1 VTRVDGVA
9 TSELGGEGGGVQVL
23 DVTEARGLT
32 FEHLFVVG
40 MNRDLFPRQLR
51 EDPLLPDAV
60 RLPLRAILPDLPLRR
75 LALEEE
81 RHLFAQLVAASEN
94 VTLAWQS
101 HDDEGRSRAASS
113 FVERQLLAH
122 PADPVCDAPG
132 LWSARATGPRPAHEQ
147 AVLAALHSGVP
158 ALADA
163 LPRALAE
170 AGSRQPDA
178 AARGRMAVLC
188 ELDAHPQP
196 GGELGPYHGFIGA
209 LARGRPDPRRNPLY
223 VTTLESMVR
232 CPWQTRL
239 TRLLRV
245 EALPDTHDVLPRLD
259 ARLVGNAVHRALERI
274 VSQVTGPSQPLAAL
288 LAAAEQPVSWPEEAA
303 LAALVRDAASE
314 VLLDDGIA
322 LPGCARA
329 LAGLVEPLLASA
341 RRALWPDAA
350 PLAALGVEA
359 PGATPLDAG
368 RSAARPLRFSVDR
381 VARRDGRL
389 CLIDYTTG
397 RPPSE
402 AVRPETRR
410 RGLAQAIARGRAL
423 QAPAYQLAGGAQ
435 SEGAY
440 LYLRPDLAAD
450 CAVYAVG
457 PESGDDDL
465 RAGFARSSAVALRAF
480 ESGTFAPRLVDASL
494 LREPRECAHS
504 EVAEACVRRDTGARR
519 RLVRWLER
527 REPASEQERDL
538 RALWDLE
545 AAEPA

>member
-1 VTRVDGVA
+1 MEELCSELAAALPASFPLALPDFVGILERALGAHARVP
-9 TSELGGEGGGVQVL
+9 LGGEGGGVQVL

-209 LARGRPDPRRNPLY
+209 LARGRPDP
-223 VTTLESMVR
+223 
-232 CPWQTRL
+232 
-239 TRLLRV
+239 
-245 EALPDTHDVLPRLD
+245 A
-259 ARLVGNAVHRALERI
+259 
-274 VSQVTGPSQPLAAL
+274 
-288 LAAAEQPVSWPEEAA
+288 
-303 LAALVRDAASE
+303 
-314 VLLDDGIA
+314 
-322 LPGCARA
+322 
-329 LAGLVEPLLASA
+329 
-341 RRALWPDAA
+341 
-350 PLAALGVEA
+350 
-359 PGATPLDAG
+359 
-368 RSAARPLRFSVDR
+368 
-381 VARRDGRL
+381 RDGRSGGVR
-389 CLIDYTTG
+389 TG
-397 RPPSE
+397 HGD
-402 AVRPETRR
+402 R
-410 RGLAQAIARGRAL
+410 RGGRGPAGEARCR
-423 QAPAYQLAGGAQ
+423 PA
-435 SEGAY
+435 
-440 LYLRPDLAAD
+440 RP
-450 CAVYAVG
+450 G
-457 PESGDDDL
+457 
-465 RAGFARSSAVALRAF
+465 ARS
-480 ESGTFAPRLVDASL
+480 GTS
-494 LREPRECAHS
+494 EP
-504 EVAEACVRRDTGARR
+504 
-519 RLVRWLER
+519 
-527 REPASEQERDL
+527 
-538 RALWDLE
+538 
-545 AAEPA
+545 